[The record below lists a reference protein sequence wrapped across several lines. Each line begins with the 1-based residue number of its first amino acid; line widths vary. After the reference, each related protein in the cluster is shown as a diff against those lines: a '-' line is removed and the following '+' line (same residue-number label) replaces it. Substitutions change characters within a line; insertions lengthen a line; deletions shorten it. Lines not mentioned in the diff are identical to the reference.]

1 MSATTRA
8 VVMTEPGEFDIREF
22 ELPAVGPKDVL
33 MRVELNG
40 ICGTDVHISE
50 GGMDLDFPIL
60 PGHEFAGYV
69 EALGEE
75 VETDEFGV
83 DLDEGDPITGMPFW
97 KVEEDWYSRN
107 MPHREQI
114 FTGIAGLGLEPAH
127 TGNVG
132 GMSEYVLMPE
142 QTSVYKLP
150 DSLDIKHGALAEPMS
165 IAVHAFERAKE
176 AGFPLVKEGVGLGS
190 SVAVQG
196 VGPIGLLTIA
206 VADYAGASQIIAVDA
221 LEDRLAFAEKFGAT
235 DTVNITDYEDDAAV
249 IQAVK
254 DTTNSGLGPDA
265 VFECAGVPQAVA
277 QGLEM
282 PHDGG
287 YFVEAGHYAYNGEV
301 EINPTRIVQKELTI
315 LGSKAAPS
323 RQFGTGVKLLA
334 DMVGAVPLDD
344 LFNHPVAMEVDQIQ
358 DAYETQAGGN
368 ALRASIHPHGVS

>member
-1 MSATTRA
+1 MPTSTSA
-8 VVMTEPGEFDIREF
+8 VVMEEPGTFDIREF
-22 ELPAVGPKDVL
+22 EVPDVGPNDVL

-40 ICGTDVHISE
+40 ICGTDVHINH
-50 GGMDLDFPIL
+50 GGMDHLDFPIL

-69 EALGEE
+69 EELGEN
-75 VETDEFGV
+75 VGTDEFGRS
-83 DLDEGDPITGMPFW
+83 LEEGDPITGMPFW

-132 GMSEYVLMPE
+132 GMSEYVRMPE

-150 DSLDIKHGALAEPMS
+150 ETLDVTHGALAEPMS
-165 IAVHAFERAKE
+165 IAVHAFERAVE

-196 VGPIGLLTIA
+196 VGPIGLLLIA
-206 VADYAGASQIIAVDA
+206 VASYSGSGQVIAVDA
-221 LEDRLAFAEKFGAT
+221 LEDRLEFAREFGAT
-235 DTVNITDYEDDAAV
+235 DTVNITEFDSDEEV
-249 IQAVK
+249 IRAVK
-254 DTTNSGLGPDA
+254 ETTDSGLGPDA
-265 VFECAGVPQAVA
+265 VFECAGVPQAIA
-277 QGLEM
+277 QGIEM

-287 YFVEAGHYAYNGEV
+287 YYVEAGHYAYNGEV

-323 RQFGTGVKLLA
+323 RQFGAGVKILA
-334 DMVGAVPLDD
+334 DIVDDVPLDD
-344 LFNHPVAMEVDQIQ
+344 LFNKPVDMTVEDVE
-358 DAYETQAGGN
+358 DAYETQAAGN
-368 ALRASIHPHGVS
+368 ALRASIHPHGT